1 VWVTRMSEWPSRR
14 LLNYAKFPGFV
25 LLMAACSTPQGRA
38 QELRD
43 LPDEPRYWAILKE
56 RDPRVLRRAVYDADP
71 LTRNAIARAFVEQ
84 GDLGSAWMLIDQL
97 HRDQRTFVC
106 TDAIYHLRA
115 IFLDDKGY
123 NPNRGYRHQTEKQQA
138 WWDWF
143 AKQPFGVPAPEP
155 DPAVET
161 DLEPWHR
168 TDWTHEEILAR
179 WEELAPLAGSRKP
192 GHVHLVR
199 VAFEGFAA
207 AWPEH
212 PDLWNN
218 LALAALND
226 GEYELSERAYRR
238 ALGLNPDDA
247 NLRNDLGI
255 LLEGLGRLE
264 EALLQYRE
272 ASRLAPES
280 DIWRANLADVYAA
293 LGRTDEAIAAYREA
307 ERLAPEKWY
316 YHRLWIRRLRSG

>member
-1 VWVTRMSEWPSRR
+1 MRR
-14 LLNYAKFPGFV
+14 RAASLV
-25 LLMAACSTPQGRA
+25 LLAAACSTPQGR
-38 QELRD
+38 EGKLRD
-43 LPDEPRYWAILKE
+43 LADEQRYDAVLEE
-56 RDPRVLRRAVYDADP
+56 RDPRVLRRAVYGADP
-71 LTRNAIARAFVEQ
+71 LTRNAIARAFLEQ
-84 GDLGSAWMLIDQL
+84 GDLGAAWMLIDQL

-115 IFLDDKGY
+115 IFGDDKGY
-123 NPNRGYRHQTEKQQA
+123 NPNLGYRHQTEKQQE

-143 AKQPFGVPAPEP
+143 ATRPYGVPAPEP
-155 DPAVET
+155 QRDLES
-161 DLEPWHR
+161 DLEPWRR

-179 WEELAPLAGSRKP
+179 WEELAELAAKREP
-192 GHVHLVR
+192 GAVHHVR

-226 GEYELSERAYRR
+226 GDYELSERAYRR
-238 ALGLNPDDA
+238 ALRLKPNDA

-272 ASRLAPES
+272 ACRLAPES

-316 YHRLWIRRLRSG
+316 YHRLWIRRLESRP